1 MNEEERRDTLYVQLE
16 ALYAEIGKALEKGED
31 TEEWENLW
39 INLLKEYE
47 RVCDQIQQRLI

>member
-16 ALYAEIGKALEKGED
+16 ALYAEIEKALAKGED
-31 TEEWENLW
+31 TREWENLW

-47 RVCDQIQQRLI
+47 SVCDKLQQSLT